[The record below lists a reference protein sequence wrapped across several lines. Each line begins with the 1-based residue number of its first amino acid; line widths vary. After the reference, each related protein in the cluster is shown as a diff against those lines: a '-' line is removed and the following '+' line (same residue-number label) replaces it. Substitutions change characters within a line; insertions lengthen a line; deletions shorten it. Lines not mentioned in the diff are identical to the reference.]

1 MSISLYNFDNID
13 YNIFKNKKTIVFMNG
28 ITGSGKSTIC
38 KKLYDFLKN
47 NNINSYILSKD
58 DFRYT
63 DKGYI
68 FEKEYEILVTEKYIN
83 KFNDLINKEKYK
95 IIFLDNTHINYE
107 KIIKTRDI
115 YKNKELNE
123 LIISIQP
130 FEDLKIHIKNN
141 IHEVPLQGVQKQIN
155 EWRKNKEE
163 IKNMKIRTIEINREK
178 NNYFTETQINSICN
192 IFKQLIF

>member
-1 MSISLYNFDNID
+1 MSISLYNFNNND

-47 NNINSYILSKD
+47 NNVNSYILSKD

-63 DKGYI
+63 NRGYI

-115 YKNKELNE
+115 YKDKELNE

-130 FEDLKIHIKNN
+130 FEDINIHIKNN
-141 IHEVPLQGVQKQIN
+141 IHEVPFQGVQKQIN

-163 IKNMKIRTIEINREK
+163 IKNMKIRTIEISRES
-178 NNYFTETQINSICN
+178 NNYFTENQINYLCN
-192 IFKQLIF
+192 IFKQLFF